1 MQDFSRT
8 KGHSWCI
15 FRVLNREVAV
25 YVWRGKKMV
34 KVWWWFCYAQENNI
48 CTKSASFGQT
58 ASGDH
63 SAASQSKNKTCK
75 EPYECSCSSRV
86 VREHKRATKRTS
98 SLVRSFA
105 KRKQGYDTPISGN
118 RPGPLRQSKPPS
130 DICPSRISGQIFRLL
145 WQSPY
150 YNSKRQFVRIFP
162 CQICF
167 ICSQYSKGHVH
178 GHQQIRGP

>member
-1 MQDFSRT
+1 MPRKIIFALNLLPSVRLQAGIILQLPNQKT
-8 KGHSWCI
+8 KLARNH
-15 FRVLNREVAV
+15 
-25 YVWRGKKMV
+25 
-34 KVWWWFCYAQENNI
+34 
-48 CTKSASFGQT
+48 
-58 ASGDH
+58 DD
-63 SAASQSKNKTCK
+63 
-75 EPYECSCSSRV
+75 ECACSSRV